1 MKRHRNKVAID
12 HHHNPPQPGN
22 SVDCFSLS
30 RSLHFHRF
38 SFGFPATA
46 NNAGN
51 VPPYP
56 ENLLAFVSGAAK
68 KKNKADAD
76 EGKGARRR
84 RWLKIM
90 KYGNDLHTNLIEV

>member
-1 MKRHRNKVAID
+1 MIRNPSKRHMKRHRNKVAID

-56 ENLLAFVSGAAK
+56 ENLLAFVSGADKIK
-68 KKNKADAD
+68 KQMLTK
-76 EGKGARRR
+76 GKVDDDGD
-84 RWLKIM
+84 
-90 KYGNDLHTNLIEV
+90 G